1 MLLLKLILSLCADR
15 PRTLLS
21 VLHYTLYRFLG
32 IIREEILGFLIKLDE
47 EGLSVQWWGKKDDWL
62 WLLISFSSSRRRN
75 QTWTLNVTQH
85 SAVDR
90 KLNQK
95 HLKFFTASW
104 QNQAVL
110 GNASWLKLKLFG
122 VLVASDVV
130 VSVRKLFT
138 ETTKYLAAKMSNS
151 FCFNSPLPVAQ
162 VLTF

>member
-95 HLKFFTASW
+95 HLEFLTAPW

-110 GNASWLKLKLFG
+110 KVSRSRNKIVEPQLLPKNERTNLFFYPDDSEI
-122 VLVASDVV
+122 L
-130 VSVRKLFT
+130 
-138 ETTKYLAAKMSNS
+138 ET
-151 FCFNSPLPVAQ
+151 
-162 VLTF
+162 